1 MERVGRHNDRTDRMI
16 RPNGDRA
23 DSRSPLLFI
32 NSQRSRSLCFKYLVR
47 YTAAGRSAASRRGV
61 TECGLRVGAGPRRRR
76 RTATRR
82 SPSRLARP
90 TAPRGP
96 RRLADPRPV
105 LHAAGDPAHSRLA
118 VNAAQPHVV
127 SAEVFRHHGEHFVV
141 VGHSEV
147 PTPGF
152 FAHTV
157 SMTVTRISDGRYV
170 CACLV
175 CWTLARVG
183 GGSGSHD
190 PTAVVSAQ
198 LPHSLAAGSR
208 PTERAVRR
216 FRPPSAPRS
225 DRALRRAKRS
235 NPVATTGFA

>member
-1 MERVGRHNDRTDRMI
+1 MW
-16 RPNGDRA
+16 P
-23 DSRSPLLFI
+23 
-32 NSQRSRSLCFKYLVR
+32 
-47 YTAAGRSAASRRGV
+47 SRRSWSASSSSYRHSTFAFSSCQAHG
-61 TECGLRVGAGPRRRR
+61 
-76 RTATRR
+76 
-82 SPSRLARP
+82 SREDHVA
-90 TAPRGP
+90 
-96 RRLADPRPV
+96 LADPRPV

-208 PTERAVRR
+208 PTERGGSAISPSIGAP
-216 FRPPSAPRS
+216 FGSGAPPS
-225 DRALRRAKRS
+225 KRS